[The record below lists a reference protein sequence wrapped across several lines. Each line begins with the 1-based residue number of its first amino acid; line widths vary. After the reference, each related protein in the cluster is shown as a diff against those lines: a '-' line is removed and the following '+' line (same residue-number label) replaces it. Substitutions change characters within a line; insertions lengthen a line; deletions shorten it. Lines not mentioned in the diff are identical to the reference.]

1 MTSRPQQ
8 PQPTQPIPSF
18 AYPDVDQMV
27 ALHSALL
34 QRLGL
39 GEPGPVDQNR
49 LKSILDRAVSAAR
62 DQKGDIL
69 WLASYLMFELVRG
82 KPFAKANTQTGVAL
96 TLAFLQRNGIM
107 VAVPD
112 EEVAGVGVA
121 ISSGGIY
128 VAMLEMWLR
137 DSVRRVPQ

>member
-8 PQPTQPIPSF
+8 PPQSQPAPAF
-18 AYPDVDQMV
+18 AYPDVDQTV
-27 ALHSALL
+27 AFHAALL
-34 QRLGL
+34 ERLAL
-39 GEPGPVDQNR
+39 GEPGEVDRNR
-49 LKSILDRAVSAAR
+49 LKSTLDRAINAAR

-107 VAVPD
+107 VTVPD
-112 EEVAGVGVA
+112 EEIAGVGVA
-121 ISSGGIY
+121 ITSGGIY

>member
-8 PQPTQPIPSF
+8 PPPSQSAPAF
-18 AYPDVDQMV
+18 AYPDVDQTV
-27 ALHSALL
+27 AFHAALL
-34 QRLGL
+34 ERLAL
-39 GEPGPVDQNR
+39 GEPGEVDRNR
-49 LKSILDRAVSAAR
+49 LKSTLDRAINAAR

-107 VAVPD
+107 VTVPD
-112 EEVAGVGVA
+112 EEIAGVGVA
-121 ISSGGIY
+121 ITSGGIY

-137 DSVRRVPQ
+137 DSVRRPPQ